1 MTTRADRIFS
11 ILQNNGPRMKVAGIL
26 QHLSKQEEAPD
37 LHPSAVTTAVR
48 WDNQSKD
55 ARGETPRFNHSGDGS
70 EERGYISIREK
81 KESIKN
87 LKAISEN
94 YEQSIPEIIENA
106 NADAKIRLRNAIAEL
121 TWQEFEDNFL
131 EQILDALGFSSIQIT
146 QRTRDGGKDAECQYK
161 RGLVS
166 SKAVVSAKH
175 WKEKKVGPDEVQ
187 RLRGLKGDT
196 DTGVIVTS
204 NSFSAE
210 AIKEAEPSQ
219 NQRSIV
225 LIDIEIIVDTCFAKG
240 IGVEKVQLQSFFRFT
255 GLKDE
260 SAQAA

>member
-1 MTTRADRIFS
+1 MTTRSDRIFNILETNS
-11 ILQNNGPRMKVAGIL
+11 SKMKVATILQN
-26 QHLSKQEEAPD
+26 LSEQEGAPD

-81 KESIKN
+81 KYPINSV
-87 LKAISEN
+87 KAISAD
-94 YEQSIPEIIENA
+94 YEKSIPEIIESA
-106 NADAKIRLRNAIAEL
+106 NADAKSRLKTAISEL
-121 TWQEFEDNFL
+121 TWQVFEDNFL

-146 QRTRDGGKDAECQYK
+146 QRTRDGGKDAECEYK
-161 RGLVS
+161 RGLVN

-204 NSFSAE
+204 NNFSNE
-210 AIKEAEPSQ
+210 AMKEAEPSQ

-225 LIDIEIIVDTCFAKG
+225 LIDIDIIVDTCFTKG
-240 IGVEKVQLQSFFRFT
+240 IGVQKVPLQSFFRFT

-260 SAQAA
+260 GEPSE

>member
-1 MTTRADRIFS
+1 
-11 ILQNNGPRMKVAGIL
+11 MKVANIL
-26 QHLSKQEEAPD
+26 DSLSKQEEAPD
-37 LHPSAVTTAVR
+37 LHPSAVTSAVR
-48 WDNQSKD
+48 WDNVSRD
-55 ARGETPRFNHSGDGS
+55 ARGESPRFNHSGDGS
-70 EERGYISIREK
+70 EARGYISIREK
-81 KESIKN
+81 KDSVKSLKSI
-87 LKAISEN
+87 AED
-94 YEQSIPEIIENA
+94 YEKSIPEIVEKA
-106 NADAKIRLRNAIAEL
+106 NAEAKSQLRNAVAEL

-175 WKEKKVGPDEVQ
+175 WKAKKVGPDEVQ

-219 NQRSIV
+219 NQRSIFLV
-225 LIDIEIIVDTCFAKG
+225 DIDIIVDTCFTKG
-240 IGVEKVQLQSFFRFT
+240 IGVEKVPLPSFFRFR
-255 GLKDE
+255 GLRDE
-260 SAQAA
+260 GEQAA